1 MSTTN
6 KLVLFS
12 DPFWVSPYVFSS
24 FVALKEKGLAF
35 EIETIDMT
43 GGRHRGTA
51 WEASSITGRVPSLL
65 HGDFSLAESSAIAEY
80 LEDVFPEGPRLFPA
94 EPRLRARARQIMAFL
109 RSDLG
114 PLREERSS
122 ETVFY
127 PRVGALPPLSPAA
140 QASAQ
145 KLFRV
150 AGQLLPGSGDL
161 FGTWCLADTDL
172 AMMLQRL
179 VHNGDPVPAPLAAY
193 AERQWQRPS
202 ARGYIDRKRAPYVPY
217 NY

>member
-1 MSTTN
+1 MSSG

-12 DPFWVSPYVFSS
+12 DRFWVSPYVFSN
-24 FVALKEKGLAF
+24 FVALREKGLPF
-35 EIETIDMT
+35 EVETVDLT
-43 GGRHRGTA
+43 AGRHRGTD
-51 WEASSITGRVPSLL
+51 WEKSSITGRVPALL
-65 HGDFSLAESSAIAEY
+65 HGDFWLSESSAIAEY
-80 LEDVFPEGPRLFPA
+80 LEEVFPQGTRLLPT
-94 EPRLRARARQIMAFL
+94 EPRQRARARQIMAFL

-127 PRVGALPPLSPAA
+127 PATGALPALSPAA
-140 QASAQ
+140 RASAE

-150 AGQLLPGSGDL
+150 AGQLLPGPGDL
-161 FGTWCLADTDL
+161 FGTWCLADIDL

-179 VHNGDPVPAPLAAY
+179 VHNGDAVPAPLAAY

-202 ARGYIDRKRAPYVPY
+202 ARAYLEHQRPPYAPY